1 MSRHTGRLK
10 MSLTSPSW
18 MCPNTW
24 SFGLTTFATCSRRSS
39 QPAILKRMGDNYI
52 IFVPDNL
59 QRSTTCPASPTRA
72 EVSNTK
78 RGAVGDQHFRVPR
91 DLYPPGEHQK
101 RGTSSMLAKMS
112 RKRSM
117 SKKLKKDRP
126 TCPSV
131 VLLVV
136 DRMRI
141 ERSLAARATQRSSHP
156 APLTGL

>member
-39 QPAILKRMGDNYI
+39 QPAILKRMGDNCI

-78 RGAVGDQHFRVPR
+78 RGAVGDQHFRVLR
-91 DLYPPGEHQK
+91 DLSPPGEHRK
-101 RGTSSMLAKMS
+101 GRLPAKQMKNINV
-112 RKRSM
+112 RKD
-117 SKKLKKDRP
+117 KKVQP

-141 ERSLAARATQRSSHP
+141 ERSPAARATQRSSHP